1 MASNHNQGGL
11 RDVGTPND
19 SKARPVDVSTGW
31 LGSGFDCVCPHSDQ
45 MVFLKI
51 DCDIGTDW
59 QGSSDYLMMYNYG
72 KKDSH
77 GYSTFNNIQSGE
89 YCDVDWAGFG
99 GYFFAPGGARNSET
113 PFCSAG
119 GGGGIPGR
127 EIVLEIQGGD
137 ALFVDKIYFDVWYGQ
152 ETFCDTHDEFS
163 VGGDNEIAWCLSTDP
178 SDGDNS
184 HAYQSRCANALK
196 INLEDRTVEYLDV

>member
-1 MASNHNQGGL
+1 MERKIAMDTRHLIIFNPGNIA
-11 RDVGTPND
+11 T
-19 SKARPVDVSTGW
+19 STGRA
-31 LGSGFDCVCPHSDQ
+31 LEVTFLHQAELVIQKPHFVLQ
-45 MVFLKI
+45 
-51 DCDIGTDW
+51 
-59 QGSSDYLMMYNYG
+59 
-72 KKDSH
+72 
-77 GYSTFNNIQSGE
+77 
-89 YCDVDWAGFG
+89 
-99 GYFFAPGGARNSET
+99 
-113 PFCSAG
+113 G